1 MRRFYLGNEG
11 NHEEEDDDE
20 DGDFD
25 ESKFM
30 MPGPSEF
37 ITMTGFDNVDQ
48 QLLSCSIKI
57 CEGSFF
63 WRFKGI
69 ESRLNMVE
77 KVFERLKKLT
87 EGDFDAEI
95 RDAM

>member
-11 NHEEEDDDE
+11 NSEEEDDE
-20 DGDFD
+20 DDDFD

-37 ITMTGFDNVDQ
+37 ITMAGFDNIDQ

-77 KVFERLKKLT
+77 KVFERLRKLT

-95 RDAM
+95 